1 MDRAVVLVSGGI
13 NSAVVTAIA
22 REQYEPVLLHVGWS
36 QRAADRELAAFEQMA
51 AHFSIEKTLAA
62 DLPCMAVFGGNSR
75 VSKRLSIED
84 ANTLGQETP
93 STFAPGVLPTM
104 LGLAA
109 SWAGAIKARRI
120 FIGISEGT
128 GSSGPTL
135 AQLYPD
141 YRREFVQAYNL
152 TLRYALPL
160 RHDLLVEAPLIDLN
174 RGEIVRLGL
183 KCEIPFAL
191 TWSCYA
197 GGNRPCGRCL
207 GCVNRALGFTKAG
220 VADPLLLEPVEA

>member
-1 MDRAVVLVSGGI
+1 MDRAVVLVSGGV
-13 NSAVVTAIA
+13 NSAVITAIA
-22 REQYEPVLLHVGWS
+22 REQYEPVLFHVGWNH
-36 QRAADRELAAFEQMA
+36 RAAEREMAAFEQLA
-51 AHFSIEKTLAA
+51 AHFGIEKTLAA
-62 DLPCMAVFGGNSR
+62 DLPCMAAFGGNSR

-84 ANTLGQETP
+84 ANTLSQETP
-93 STFAPGVLPTM
+93 STFAPGVLPSM

-120 FIGISEGT
+120 FVGISEGP
-128 GSSGPTL
+128 GVSGPTL

-141 YRREFVQAYNL
+141 YRREFIQAYNL

-160 RHDLLVEAPLIDLN
+160 KQDLLVEAPLIDLS

-183 KCEIPFAL
+183 RCEIPFAL

-207 GCVNRALGFTKAG
+207 GCVNRGQGFTKAG
-220 VADPLLLEPVEA
+220 VADPLFLEAVGA